1 MVALSREA
9 DAGWHEASGCITG
22 WEERMRYDVVV
33 RYFVNAGSQGDRI
46 TPDEFPFIE
55 QEVVSQVVGRAL
67 LCRGEWRDV
76 ALVGDQRQLAGMLNT
91 HHRKQ
96 IEAIARRALE
106 DGEQE

>member
-67 LCRGEWRDV
+67 FCRGEWRDV

-96 IEAIARRALE
+96 VEAIARRALE